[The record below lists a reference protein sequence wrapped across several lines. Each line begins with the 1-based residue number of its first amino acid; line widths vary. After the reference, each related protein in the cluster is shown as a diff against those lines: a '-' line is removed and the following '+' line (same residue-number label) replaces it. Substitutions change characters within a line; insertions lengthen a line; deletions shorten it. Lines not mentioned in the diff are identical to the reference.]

1 MPGLNAPIG
10 SVSLGQGSCLD
21 CSGAP
26 VLLVQQHLRVS
37 RQSMSKSLPE
47 HLRCQTYQSVLFSY
61 FGFLNTFENI
71 LKGTNVLSRQKEKKH
86 LITNI

>member
-37 RQSMSKSLPE
+37 RQSVSKSLPE
-47 HLRCQTYQSVLFSY
+47 HLRCGHVCVLLVPC
-61 FGFLNTFENI
+61 FLFLSWPFFHSANI
-71 LKGTNVLSRQKEKKH
+71 
-86 LITNI
+86 